1 MNIVLRRS
9 LGIDRA
15 VALSGKSGAGR
26 QRELFLVPWRGVTMV
41 GTHYEPLES
50 VTALGKAPPRKVVE
64 SFVRD
69 IAAVAPHAR
78 VSMDDVALVHW
89 GALPLA
95 APADELPAKR
105 PFLVNGV
112 DATGAHGLVLLAAEK
127 LTSAPWLSRTVVG
140 RAIGEMPAAPA
151 TRMKMAPRAAEPEPA
166 GVLSA
171 PPAIAARLQS
181 KYGSNWRSVLQ
192 HATGRPELLLSVA
205 PTTQILALEV
215 VHAIRE
221 EMALTLDDL
230 VSRRLG
236 LADAGLPGPDLLR
249 AVAAVAAA
257 EWGLP
262 PQECERLV
270 RDFPMKERQ

>member
-50 VTALGKAPPRKVVE
+50 VSDLGEAPQRKVVE

-105 PFLVNGV
+105 PFLVSGV
-112 DATGAHGLVLLAAEK
+112 DATGAHGLVL
-127 LTSAPWLSRTVVG
+127 SG
-140 RAIGEMPAAPA
+140 GGEAN
-151 TRMKMAPRAAEPEPA
+151 K
-166 GVLSA
+166 
-171 PPAIAARLQS
+171 
-181 KYGSNWRSVLQ
+181 
-192 HATGRPELLLSVA
+192 
-205 PTTQILALEV
+205 
-215 VHAIRE
+215 
-221 EMALTLDDL
+221 
-230 VSRRLG
+230 
-236 LADAGLPGPDLLR
+236 R
-249 AVAAVAAA
+249 AVAVSKGGGA
-257 EWGLP
+257 GP
-262 PQECERLV
+262 R
-270 RDFPMKERQ
+270 